1 MGGWLI
7 PEKKSEWRGPSRG
20 PFEPAPDSSTSFFDR
35 ENRFEP
41 RFFGLDSI
49 SCRERE
55 REKKRTEEIGG
66 RIRVS
71 FLNVG
76 RSSREEKWWRK
87 IERSL
92 MGEDV

>member
-41 RFFGLDSI
+41 RFFGLDSM

-55 REKKRTEEIGG
+55 KKKERRKSGEEYA
-66 RIRVS
+66 
-71 FLNVG
+71 
-76 RSSREEKWWRK
+76 
-87 IERSL
+87 SL
-92 MGEDV
+92 F